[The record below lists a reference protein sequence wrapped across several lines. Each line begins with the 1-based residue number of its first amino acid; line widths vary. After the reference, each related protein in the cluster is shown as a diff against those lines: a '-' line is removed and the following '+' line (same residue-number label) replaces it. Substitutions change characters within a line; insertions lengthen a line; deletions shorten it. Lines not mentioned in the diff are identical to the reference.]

1 MRSERY
7 RWASPAEWL
16 SEKIQGFEVLD
27 FHRLKELALAMLSD
41 LDSDQLQDLFQD
53 DMEEDGYFQDLD
65 IAANLT
71 REQCV
76 ELLEGISIECRDEES
91 VETLREAV
99 QSNIEDE
106 TLGYSEV
113 EAVSRG

>member
-71 REQCV
+71 REQ
-76 ELLEGISIECRDEES
+76 S
-91 VETLREAV
+91 
-99 QSNIEDE
+99 
-106 TLGYSEV
+106 
-113 EAVSRG
+113 